1 MIKRINLQMFGGRG
15 GASGLGGGAAA
26 KAFNT
31 NFTSK
36 EIDAM
41 SRSQLETVAAAV
53 YAKKNTFAGLSTA
66 EALRRARSL
75 MDGNTTA
82 QLRKYIKKN
91 KG

>member
-15 GASGLGGGAAA
+15 GASGLGGAAA

-41 SRSQLETVAAAV
+41 SRSQLETVAMAV
-53 YAKKNTFAGLSTA
+53 YAKKNAGAGLPTS
-66 EALRRARSL
+66 EALRRAKL
-75 MDGNTTA
+75 LLDGNSTA